1 MCVLCQSLSITN
13 HPKNLYCMENHEG
26 PDQPV
31 QQIESTPAGQAETRI
46 EIDALKLEEFIQ
58 TIRLEQKLLRGSLAG
73 FAAAVVGAVIWAA
86 ISLAT
91 NYQIG
96 WMAVGIGLMVGFAIR
111 YAGKGIDKI
120 FGIVGALLALLGCVL
135 GNILTVIGLVANSA
149 ELTYFDTLTMLDYS
163 MLPYLMKE
171 TFNPIDVLFYGI
183 AIYEGYK
190 FSIRRLT
197 EQEILENAGKEVPV

>member
-1 MCVLCQSLSITN
+1 
-13 HPKNLYCMENHEG
+13 MENHEG

-197 EQEILENAGKEVPV
+197 EQEILENAGKEVPA